1 MLRFAPSPTGD
12 MHIGNLRV
20 AILNF
25 ILSKQLNEPLL
36 IRIEDTD
43 QERNIAGKD
52 REILEILNLFGIEYQ
67 NVVYQS
73 KNLKYHQQIAMQMLI
88 QKKAFNCF
96 CDEDKLESD
105 RQIAKD
111 ESKPY
116 RYSGA
121 CEELSDEM
129 VIDNAKSFTTRIK
142 KPEQTIKFHDEIR
155 GDFSYEPFDVDS
167 FVILRTD
174 KTPTYN
180 FACSVD
186 DMLYD
191 ISFVIRGEDHL
202 SNTPKQIHIRNVLG
216 YDKNVKYAHLP
227 IILNGETGKKMS
239 KRDDASSVKW
249 LIDEGFL
256 PIAIANYLVTLG
268 YSAPKEI
275 FTLEEAIEWFKIE
288 NISKSAARFDIDKL
302 RFINREHLKTF
313 DNLRLSKILGY
324 CDEQIGELAKIYLEE
339 ASTTKEIKEKVDAIF
354 NQKICQDDDCNTLKK
369 VIQEAPFF
377 ETYDE
382 FKNYISEKSGLK
394 GKLLFKPLRYVLTSA
409 EHGPNL
415 SEIYPLIKNYMGE
428 IAK

>member
-12 MHIGNLRV
+12 MHLGNLRV
-20 AILNF
+20 AVLNY
-25 ILSKQLNEPLL
+25 ILSKQLNEPLM

-43 QERNIAGKD
+43 KERNIAGKD
-52 REILEILNLFGIEYQ
+52 QEILDILDLFGISYSQ
-67 NVVYQS
+67 VVYQS

-88 QKKAFNCF
+88 AKKAFNCF
-96 CDEDKLESD
+96 CDEAKLEKT
-105 RQIAKD
+105 REEAKNNG
-111 ESKPY
+111 KPY
-116 RYSGA
+116 RYDGS
-121 CEELSDEM
+121 CENLSDD
-129 VIDNAKSFTTRIK
+129 VVVDNQKPFVVRIK
-142 KPEQTIKFHDEIR
+142 KPEATIAFKDEIR
-155 GDFSYEPFDVDS
+155 GEFSYEPFDVDS
-167 FVILRTD
+167 FVLLRTD

-202 SNTPKQIHIRNVLG
+202 SNTPKQIHIRNTLG
-216 YDKNVKYAHLP
+216 YDKVVKYAHLP

-256 PIAIANYLVTLG
+256 PVAIANYMVSLG

-275 FTLEEAIEWFKIE
+275 FSLEEAVEWFKIE

-302 RFINREHLKTF
+302 RFINREHIKLLN
-313 DNLRLSKILGY
+313 DMRLSKILGFA
-324 CDEQIGELAKIYLEE
+324 DSDIGKLAKVYMEE
-339 ASTTKEIKEKVDAIF
+339 ASTINELKEKIGAIF
-354 NQKICQDDDCNTLKK
+354 APKVVTDDETAKLKE
-369 VIQEAPFF
+369 VIKSAPFC

-382 FKNYISEKSGLK
+382 FKNFVSVGSALR
-394 GKLLFKPLRYVLTSA
+394 GKALFKSLRYLLTSA

-415 SEIYPLIKNYMGE
+415 SDIYPFIKNYLEE
-428 IAK
+428 IIK